1 MFRSFT
7 CLLQLVSSKSNAS
20 AIYHNLIYIYI
31 YMYMYYV
38 LYIYVCMHACMH
50 AWMYVCMY
58 VYHITYYIIIYP
70 YSSQVQSCSRIGW
83 PDMWSCACTSPH
95 IDVSSWPRTCQR
107 MPGHQG
113 SEPRHRKDS
122 GTRMDSDP
130 VRIESN
136 DKKTVKHETKASP
149 TTAVFLFYTSAV
161 SEFHTSEST
170 TYCLRGKHFFV
181 KVMYKY

>member
-1 MFRSFT
+1 MFR
-7 CLLQLVSSKSNAS
+7 VSSKSNAS

-31 YMYMYYV
+31 Y
-38 LYIYVCMHACMH
+38 L
-50 AWMYVCMY
+50 
-58 VYHITYYIIIYP
+58 YYIILHHYIYIYIYP

-113 SEPRHRKDS
+113 SESRHRKDS

-130 VRIESN
+130 FRIESN
-136 DKKTVKHETKASP
+136 DKKTVKHETKASSP
-149 TTAVFLFYTSAV
+149 TTAVFPLFYTSAV
-161 SEFHTSEST
+161 SEFHTSEIT

-181 KVMYKY
+181 KVM